1 MNAFGSLAAAALLT
15 CCLQSQAA
23 QPHMEAALA
32 SLEQARASLQN
43 ATVDKGGHRA
53 KALRAVDTAIA
64 QVKAGIEF
72 DRRHL
77 SPNEN
82 KK

>member
-1 MNAFGSLAAAALLT
+1 LLV
-15 CCLQSQAA
+15 CCIQAQAA